1 MPDPQSPQVL
11 EAQQVQIADAQRRS
25 GRRSTILDATVTP
38 TQPYTAAAAGP
49 ASIGRGA

>member
-25 GRRSTILDATVTP
+25 GRRSTILDQTVTP
-38 TQPYTAAAAGP
+38 QPYSGTVAG
-49 ASIGRGA
+49 AGAGR

>member
-25 GRRSTILDATVTP
+25 GRRSTILDQTVTP
-38 TQPYTAAAAGP
+38 SVATAPYTSAALGAG
-49 ASIGRGA
+49 AGR

>member
-25 GRRSTILDATVTP
+25 GRRSTILDSTVTP
-38 TQPYTAAAAGP
+38 SAPYTGTTAGAAG
-49 ASIGRGA
+49 IGRGT